1 MNPSDIVFGEKR
13 PMFSDFMLK
22 GTFGREEKKNYLSF
36 LLSHIL
42 NKKIEKDKLK
52 FYKNEIGITEIVKIS
67 FRCDIAVLYEDT
79 LYIIEANSSM
89 AKEYQ
94 FRNMSYMIESS
105 YQFISDGQKTKVCL
119 ININN
124 YSNKYTNNVIENYT
138 INDGIDTL
146 FTENLKIYEV
156 YLAKALEK
164 YYTLECK
171 SLTLYLKHQIP
182 YQPKKE
188 EKLTEFEKMLVAGCL
203 MDIDEA
209 KRLVKGCDI
218 LMDMISD
225 NISLSYDNGTG
236 EYYQSFIDMQVE
248 SLRRGEKRGIAI
260 GEEKAYTEM
269 MKQLQE
275 LNVSKEIMEQL
286 KKPKEIAKI

>member
-1 MNPSDIVFGEKR
+1 M
-13 PMFSDFMLK
+13 
-22 GTFGREEKKNYLSF
+22 
-36 LLSHIL
+36 
-42 NKKIEKDKLK
+42 
-52 FYKNEIGITEIVKIS
+52 
-67 FRCDIAVLYEDT
+67 
-79 LYIIEANSSM
+79 
-89 AKEYQ
+89 
-94 FRNMSYMIESS
+94 
-105 YQFISDGQKTKVCL
+105 
-119 ININN
+119 
-124 YSNKYTNNVIENYT
+124 
-138 INDGIDTL
+138 
-146 FTENLKIYEV
+146 

-248 SLRRGEKRGIAI
+248 SLRRGEKRGINI
-260 GEEKAYTEM
+260 GTEKT
-269 MKQLQE
+269 K
-275 LNVSKEIMEQL
+275 N
-286 KKPKEIAKI
+286 EIAKNFRQLNVPIETIMKATGLTKQQIMNL